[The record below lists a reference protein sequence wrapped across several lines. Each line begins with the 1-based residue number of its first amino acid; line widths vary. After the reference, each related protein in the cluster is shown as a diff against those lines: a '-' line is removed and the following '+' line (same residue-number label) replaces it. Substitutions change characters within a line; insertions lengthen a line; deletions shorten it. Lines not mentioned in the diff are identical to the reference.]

1 MASDSSPSPRFF
13 VLEKGVT
20 SSRYDADVEKAKP
33 VNRGEGADCPRCGY
47 PIGMR
52 TWLPPYRVELVL
64 YGEEP
69 GDFME
74 VAGDDLLV
82 SERFAQAFR
91 EEGLTGLEG
100 FHPVEVVRVRRK
112 RRGSSLAHIPRYFAV
127 KACFGRAAVD
137 LARSRID
144 YGKPP
149 TCEDCRSAGLNGI
162 HGFTLEEGT
171 WRGEDSFHPRGLL
184 GVLTVSERFERLVAR
199 HGFTNMQLTP
209 TERFVWNPLRREP
222 PLTVVKPGA
231 P

>member
-1 MASDSSPSPRFF
+1 MASDSSTSPRFF
-13 VLEKGVT
+13 VLEKGT
-20 SSRYDADVEKAKP
+20 TFSRYDADAETTEP
-33 VNRGEGADCPRCGY
+33 VNLGEGANCPRCGY

-64 YGEEP
+64 YGEQP
-69 GDFME
+69 GDFMK

-112 RRGSSLAHIPRYFAV
+112 RRGSTLAHIPRYFAV

-137 LARSRID
+137 VTRSRLD

-149 TCEDCRSAGLNGI
+149 TCEDCRSAGLNAI

-171 WRGEDSFHPRGLL
+171 WRGEDIFHPRGLL
-184 GVLTVSERFERLVAR
+184 GVLTVSERFERFVEK
-199 HGFTNMQLTP
+199 HGFTNMRLTP
-209 TERFVWNPLRREP
+209 SEQYVWNPLRRE
-222 PLTVVKPGA
+222 L
-231 P
+231 